1 MEGLRVQQKLLA
13 DMQAA
18 CTELMDGIRH
28 ERGRGFA
35 SDREAWAL
43 LKEQLEGVA
52 TRSKDANNIHKE
64 MWTAVKERNEDAFG
78 ALLSEMQR
86 SALLMAMDWANISAT
101 ANLAE
106 LQTGD

>member
-1 MEGLRVQQKLLA
+1 MEELRVQQKLLA

-18 CTELMDGIRH
+18 CTELMDGIRS

-35 SDREAWAL
+35 SGREAWAL

-52 TRSKDANNIHKE
+52 ARAENVGSIHNE
-64 MWTAVKERNEDAFG
+64 MWVAIKEHNEDAFG
-78 ALLSEMQR
+78 VLLSEMQR
-86 SALLMAMDWANISAT
+86 SALLMAMDWANISAA